1 MNRLIVPQAWNQSRI
16 WAFTERSKKNLGLN
30 HEERIKG
37 NIIKGQRQ
45 GKSEGSEMGVSLES
59 SIKIQKQ

>member
-30 HEERIKG
+30 HEERIK
-37 NIIKGQRQ
+37 
-45 GKSEGSEMGVSLES
+45 ET
-59 SIKIQKQ
+59 